1 MTTPVPY
8 GIGSARWQYI
18 SDGYRKYWYLRSA
31 LRWLSIVAAITSLI
45 VFAIVYS
52 DWADYKNEHVMYY
65 GPILF
70 VVAVSDLLLLPARHG
85 SLIKWYKKLT
95 VSYNSRFCLS

>member
-1 MTTPVPY
+1 MTTPVSY
-8 GIGSARWQYI
+8 GTGGARWQYI

-31 LRWLSIVAAITSLI
+31 LRWLSIVSAVTALIIFGIT
-45 VFAIVYS
+45 YHT
-52 DWADYKNEHVMYY
+52 WADYKNEHTMYY

-70 VVAVSDLLLLPARHG
+70 VVAVSGSRPILLENS
-85 SLIKWYKKLT
+85 SLEKWRIKLT

>member
-1 MTTPVPY
+1 MTTTESY

-45 VFAIVYS
+45 VFGIVYS
-52 DWADYKNEHVMYY
+52 DWADYKNVHVMYY

-70 VVAVSDLLLLPARHG
+70 IVAVS
-85 SLIKWYKKLT
+85 
-95 VSYNSRFCLS
+95 